1 MLSFC
6 SDLDSIGHDSLLVED
21 GAGPHHV
28 VVLPQP
34 PRRPH
39 SEPRLEAARP
49 RLWLL
54 EVMVRGQGPGD
65 GAAWRALHL
74 LARPVFIVG
83 VFLNIPLIIN
93 HKPGT
98 N

>member
-1 MLSFC
+1 MWNVHLNSG
-6 SDLDSIGHDSLLVED
+6 GHDSLLVED

-39 SEPRLEAARP
+39 PEPRLETARP

-54 EVMVRGQGPGD
+54 EVMVRGEGPSD
-65 GAAWRALHL
+65 RAAWRALHFL
-74 LARPVFIVG
+74 PWPIFIVG
-83 VFLNIPLIIN
+83 VFLN
-93 HKPGT
+93 T
-98 N
+98 S